1 MKAMI
6 KSNKMIRE
14 QKDNNLVSFI
24 RFRFLPY
31 WPLFILLMI
40 FAAAGAFLY
49 LRWATPTYEAR
60 ADLLIKDANK
70 GSGDAQM
77 LASLNIFSTKK
88 IVEDEIEVLQSQ
100 TLMREVVRNL
110 DLYAPVWAEGRVKPH
125 LAYSSSPIV
134 VEAMGFDSLYK
145 EHSKVFLGKT
155 PFRYDSATASVVT
168 AAGSFPLGRWI
179 TYPGTSL
186 LLRFSRNPRLSETDN
201 RHMYFLV
208 LNPKLVA
215 NNLIGKLNVGSTNK
229 LSSVVTLT
237 FGDEVPRR
245 AEDIL
250 NELITVYDHASID
263 DKNQLAINT
272 LSFVEN
278 RLLHVRREL
287 DSAENNLQRYKTRNG
302 GADLSQQGTAYLQ
315 NVSSNDQ
322 KASDISMQL
331 AVLDEVEKYVRSENG
346 NNGIVPSTL
355 GIEDDG
361 LNNLLQKLYDARTNY
376 DKLHKTVGENNP
388 VMLSLANEIQKIK
401 PNILENIRIR
411 KLSLQAGLA
420 NLQSTNDKYTSRL
433 QGLPEKERTLLE
445 SSRQES
451 ILNNVYSFLL
461 QKREEASLSYASTIS
476 DSRTIDRAESSLD
489 PISPKKTVI
498 LGIALLAAL
507 VVGGMIVYAREFIN
521 TKILFR
527 REIETY
533 TAAPIVAEIAAAR
546 RSSSILIP
554 KQSRPVVLTEQF
566 RQLRTALGLHAK
578 RNTTRK
584 LLVTS
589 SISGEGK
596 SFISA
601 NLAYSLASAGK
612 KVVLLD
618 FDLRNPR
625 VTAEFNP
632 AAGAGLADF
641 LQGDIEPYE
650 IIKST
655 PYDNLF
661 ICAAGEDGGDP
672 IELSFNNRLNEL
684 FDYLDGVF
692 DFIIIDT
699 PPVHPVS
706 DAYVL
711 TEYCDI
717 SLYVVRHDFTPKAFI
732 QLLDENNKIK
742 PLKNLVLV
750 FNGIKSR
757 GIFKGKYG
765 LDLGYGNEFSV
776 KQRKTSSVVRKLLRT
791 RS

>member
-1 MKAMI
+1 ML
-6 KSNKMIRE
+6 KSNKLIRE
-14 QKDNNLVSFI
+14 QKDSNLISFL
-24 RFRFLPY
+24 RFRFVPY
-31 WPLFILLMI
+31 WPLFGLLI
-40 FAAAGAFLY
+40 IVALACAFLY
-49 LRWATPTYEAR
+49 LRWASPTYEAN

-70 GSGDAQM
+70 GSGDGQM
-77 LASLNIFSTKK
+77 LESLNIFTTKK

-100 TLMREVVRNL
+100 TLMKQVVRDL
-110 DLYAPVWAEGRVKPH
+110 DLYAPIYAEGRVKPH
-125 LAYSSSPIV
+125 PAYCSSPIV
-134 VEAMGFDSLYK
+134 IEAMGFDSLYE

-155 PFRYDSATASVVT
+155 YFKYDSATATVRTS
-168 AAGSFPLGRWI
+168 AGSFPIGQWL

-186 LLRFSRNPRLSETDN
+186 MLRFSHNPRLSETDP
-201 RHMYFLV
+201 RPMYFSV
-208 LNPKLVA
+208 LNPKLVTGS
-215 NNLIGKLNVGSTNK
+215 LIGKLSVTSTNK
-229 LSSVVTLT
+229 LSSVVTLA

-278 RLLHVRREL
+278 RLLHVRKEL
-287 DSAENNLQRYKTRNG
+287 DSAENRLQRYKTRNG
-302 GADLSQQGTAYLQ
+302 GADLSQQGSAYLQ
-315 NVSSNDQ
+315 NVSTNDM
-322 KASDISMQL
+322 KASDISMEL
-331 AVLDEVEKYVRSENG
+331 AVLDEVEKFVRSDNG
-346 NNGIVPSTL
+346 SGIVPSTL
-355 GIEDDG
+355 GIQDEG

-376 DKLHKTVGENNP
+376 DKMRRTVGENNP
-388 VMLSLANEIQKIK
+388 AMLSLANEIQKIK

-420 NLQSTNDKYTSRL
+420 NLQSTNDKYAMRL
-433 QGLPEKERTLLE
+433 QGLPGKERTLLE

-461 QKREEASLSYASTIS
+461 QKREEAQLTYASTIS
-476 DSRTIDRAESSLD
+476 DSRIIDRAESSLD
-489 PISPKKTVI
+489 PISPKRMVI

-507 VVGGMIVYAREFIN
+507 IVGCGIVYAREFIN

-533 TAAPIVAEIAAAR
+533 TSVPIIAEIAAGR
-546 RSSSILIP
+546 HSSSILVP
-554 KQSRPVVLTEQF
+554 KQTRPAIQTEQF

-578 RNTTRK
+578 KNSNRK

-589 SISGEGK
+589 SIAGEGK

-601 NLAYSLASAGK
+601 NLALSLAAAGK

-618 FDLRNPR
+618 FDLRSPR
-625 VTAEFNP
+625 ITAEFNP
-632 AAGAGLADF
+632 TGGPGLSDF

-650 IIKST
+650 IIRNT

-661 ICAAGEDGGDP
+661 LCPAGDTGGDA
-672 IELSFNNRLNEL
+672 IELSFNSRMNEL

-692 DFIIIDT
+692 DFLIVDT

-742 PLKNLVLV
+742 PLKNLVIV
-750 FNGIKSR
+750 FNSIKSR
-757 GIFKGKYG
+757 GFFKGKYG

-776 KQRKTSSVVRKLLRT
+776 KQRRPPSVVKKLLGT

>member
-1 MKAMI
+1 MMSMI
-6 KSNKMIRE
+6 KSNKTIRE
-14 QKDNNLVSFI
+14 QKDSNLISFI

-31 WPLFILLMI
+31 WPLFGLLVIISVAVAM
-40 FAAAGAFLY
+40 LY
-49 LRWATPTYEAR
+49 LRWATPTYEAK

-70 GSGDAQM
+70 GSGDAQT
-77 LASLNIFSTKK
+77 LASLNIFTTKK

-110 DLYAPVWAEGRVKPH
+110 HLYAPVWAEGRVKAH
-125 LAYSSSPIV
+125 LAYSSSPVII
-134 VEAMGFDSLYK
+134 EAMGFDSLYK
-145 EHSKVFLGKT
+145 EHSKMFLGKT
-155 PFRYDSATASVVT
+155 AFHFDSATATIRT
-168 AAGSFPLGRWI
+168 AAGSFPLDSWVA
-179 TYPGTSL
+179 YPGTSL
-186 LLRFSRNPRLSETDN
+186 LLRFSRNPKLSETDN
-201 RHMYFLV
+201 RAKYFMV
-208 LNPKLVA
+208 LSPKMVT
-215 NNLIGKLNVGSTNK
+215 NSLIGKLSVTSTNK

-237 FGDEVPRR
+237 FGDEDPHR

-272 LSFVEN
+272 LTFVEN
-278 RLLHVRREL
+278 RLLHVRKEL
-287 DSAENNLQRYKTRNG
+287 DSAENRLQRYKTRNG
-302 GADLSQQGTAYLQ
+302 GADLSQQGTAYLA

-331 AVLDEVEKYVRSENG
+331 AVLDEVDKYVRNDNG
-346 NNGIVPSTL
+346 GSGIVPSTL
-355 GIEDDG
+355 GIQDDG
-361 LNNLLQKLYDARTNY
+361 LNHLLQKLYDARTNY
-376 DKLHKTVGENNP
+376 DKMRKTIGENNP
-388 VMLSLANEIQKIK
+388 TMLSLANEIQKIK

-420 NLQSTNDKYTSRL
+420 NLQSTNDKYTTRL
-433 QGLPEKERTLLE
+433 AGLPEKERTLLE

-489 PISPKKTVI
+489 PISPKRTII
-498 LGIALLAAL
+498 LGIALLTAL
-507 VVGGMIVYAREFIN
+507 IIGGAIVYTREFIN
-521 TKILFR
+521 TRILFR
-527 REIETY
+527 KEIETY
-533 TAAPIVAEIAAAR
+533 SSVPIIAEIAAAGH
-546 RSSSILIP
+546 SSSILIP
-554 KQSRPVVLTEQF
+554 KQSRRVVLTEQF

-578 RNTTRK
+578 RNTNRK

-601 NLAYSLASAGK
+601 NLALSLASAGK

-625 VTAEFNP
+625 ITAEFNP
-632 AAGAGLADF
+632 AAGPGLSDF

-650 IIKST
+650 IIKSC

-661 ICAAGEDGGDP
+661 ICAAGGMEGDG
-672 IELSFNNRLNEL
+672 IELSFNNRLSEL

-717 SLYVVRHDFTPKAFI
+717 SLYVVRHDFTPKAFV

-742 PLKNLVLV
+742 PLKNLVIV

-776 KQRKTSSVVRKLLRT
+776 KQRKTSSVVRKLLGA

>member
-1 MKAMI
+1 MI

-14 QKDNNLVSFI
+14 QKDSNLISFI
-24 RFRFLPY
+24 RYRFVPY
-31 WPLFILLMI
+31 WPLFGLLVI
-40 FAAAGAFLY
+40 TAIGGAFLY
-49 LRWATPTYEAR
+49 LRWASPTYEAK

-70 GSGDAQM
+70 GSGDGQM
-77 LASLNIFSTKK
+77 MESLNIFSTKK

-100 TLMREVVRNL
+100 SLMREVVRNL
-110 DLYAPVWAEGRVKPH
+110 DLYAPVWAEGRVKAH
-125 LAYSSSPIV
+125 LAYNSSPIII
-134 VEAMGFDSLYK
+134 ETMGFDSLYQ
-145 EHSKVFLGKT
+145 EHDKVFLGKT
-155 PFRYDSATASVVT
+155 PFRYDSATASVST
-168 AAGSFPLGRWI
+168 AAGSFPMGRWVA
-179 TYPGTSL
+179 YPGTSL
-186 LLRFSRNPRLSETDN
+186 LLRFSRNPRLTETDA
-201 RHMYFLV
+201 RPMFFSV
-208 LNPKLVA
+208 LNPKMVTNELIAKLSVA
-215 NNLIGKLNVGSTNK
+215 STNK
-229 LSSVVTLT
+229 LSSVVTLG

-287 DSAENNLQRYKTRNG
+287 DSAENKLQRYKTRNG
-302 GADLSQQGTAYLQ
+302 GADLSQQGAAYLQ

-331 AVLDEVEKYVRSENG
+331 AVLTEVEKYVRSEDG
-346 NNGIVPSTL
+346 GSGIVPSTL

-376 DKLHKTVGENNP
+376 DKMRRTVGENNP
-388 VMLSLANEIQKIK
+388 VMLSLSNEIQKIK

-420 NLQSTNDKYTSRL
+420 NLQNTNDKYSTRL
-433 QGLPEKERTLLE
+433 QGMPGKERTLLE
-445 SSRQES
+445 SSRQQS

-461 QKREEASLSYASTIS
+461 QKREEASLSYASTIA

-507 VVGGMIVYAREFIN
+507 IVGSGIVYIREFVN
-521 TKILFR
+521 TRILFR
-527 REIETY
+527 REIETF
-533 TAAPIVAEIAAAR
+533 TSVPIIAEIAAAP
-546 RSSSILIP
+546 RSSSILVP
-554 KQSRPVVLTEQF
+554 NQTHPVVLTEQF

-578 RNTTRK
+578 RNSNRK

-596 SFISA
+596 SFVSA
-601 NLAYSLASAGK
+601 NLALSLATAGK

-625 VTAEFNP
+625 ITAEFNP
-632 AAGAGLADF
+632 SSGAGLSDF

-655 PYDNLF
+655 SYNNLYL
-661 ICAAGEDGGDP
+661 CAAGDEGGDG
-672 IELSFNNRLNEL
+672 IELSFNSRLNEL

-692 DFIIIDT
+692 DFLIIDT
-699 PPVHPVS
+699 PPVNPVS

-732 QLLDENNKIK
+732 QLLDENNKVK
-742 PLKNLVLV
+742 PLKNLVIV
-750 FNGIKSR
+750 FNSIKSR
-757 GIFKGKYG
+757 GFFKGKYG
-765 LDLGYGNEFSV
+765 LDLGYGNDFSV
-776 KQRKTSSVVRKLLRT
+776 KQRKTSSVVRKLLGA